1 MKRHK
6 HNLSHFVLFTGNMG
20 QLIPCGCT
28 EVLPGDTFRHYSRVM
43 VRVSPLAK
51 PLMHPVN
58 VRIHHFFVPYRI
70 LWDNW
75 ETFITDDESGLATPH
90 VELVQAGVADLQKCR
105 LAQYFGYGVDET
117 STVDQDMDA
126 FPFRAYDMIYNEFF
140 RDQDI
145 DPEVF
150 ISKADG
156 LDSEPYQFRR
166 IRWEKDFFTQ
176 LRPSPQHGSESF
188 ATIDAG
194 PPATLDMNEW
204 RRAMSFQKVREHRNR
219 FGSRYTDYLR
229 FLGITPSDA
238 RLQRPEYLGG
248 GKQTISFS
256 EVLSTAEG
264 TATNVGEMFGHGISA
279 MSHRPYRRF
288 FQEHGVVMSMFSV
301 RPKSMYMQA
310 RHPNLEGMRV
320 WSNFWQ
326 KEQEMLG
333 EEVRSVKTVFVD
345 GGGSA
350 FGFGERH
357 DQYRRKFSYVAG
369 RFRDVESDWHMA
381 REFSAAPVLNS
392 SFVGC
397 VPTDRVYLDANDA
410 ELKCMLYN
418 NIRARRLVSR
428 HGRN

>member
-6 HNLSHFVLFTGNMG
+6 QNLSHFVLFSGDMG
-20 QLIPCGCT
+20 ELLPIGCT
-28 EVLPGDTFRHYSRVM
+28 EVLPGDTFRHSSRVM

-51 PLMHPVN
+51 PVMHPVN

-75 ETFITDDESGLATPH
+75 ESFITDDESGLVTPH
-90 VELVQAGVADLQKCR
+90 VELVQGGVANSTKIQ
-105 LAQYFGYGVDET
+105 LAQYMGYGVDGS
-117 STVDQDMDA
+117 STFDQSMDA
-126 FPFRAYDMIYNEFF
+126 LPFRAYALIYNEFF

-145 DPEVF
+145 DAEIFV
-150 ISKADG
+150 SKADG
-156 LDSEPYQFRR
+156 LDSEPHQILRV
-166 IRWEKDFFTQ
+166 RWEKDFFTQ
-176 LRPSPQHGSESF
+176 LRPSPQHGSDSV

-229 FLGITPSDA
+229 FLGVTPSDA

-264 TATNVGEMFGHGISA
+264 TSTNVGDMFGHGISA

-288 FQEHGVVMSMFSV
+288 FQEHGVVMSLFSV
-301 RPKSMYMQA
+301 RPKSMYMTA
-310 RHPNLEGMRV
+310 RHPNLEGSRR
-320 WSNFWQ
+320 WNEFWQ
-326 KEQEMLG
+326 KELEMAG
-333 EEVRSVKTVFVD
+333 EQLRNVQDVFTDAV
-345 GGGSA
+345 GV
-350 FGFGERH
+350 FGYGEQH
-357 DQYRRKFSYVAG
+357 DQYRHKFSYVAG
-369 RFRDVESDWHMA
+369 QFRTAASDWHMA
-381 REFSAAPVLNS
+381 RDFASAPALNS
-392 SFVGC
+392 TFLEC
-397 VPTDRVYLDANDA
+397 TPTDRVYLDTSEDHV
-410 ELKCMLYN
+410 KCMLYH

-428 HGRN
+428 HGRH